1 MKVAWSEEYFN
12 IGQKG
17 SERWTTDEEI
27 KAQFLEIPEKNESFP
42 GYGGTIVSRI
52 KDKLYI
58 DTSPVNNLVIGIT
71 RSGKGEMY
79 VFPSIDVYSRAEKKA
94 SMVINDMKLELYK
107 SSKKTLEKRGYKVY
121 LLNFDDPMHSMG
133 FNPLTVIV
141 TLAVKGDYES
151 AELLA
156 QAFAFSIFNPT
167 NQLTRTDFGMM
178 HLHHFL

>member
-1 MKVAWSEEYFN
+1 M
-12 IGQKG
+12 
-17 SERWTTDEEI
+17 
-27 KAQFLEIPEKNESFP
+27 EIPEKNESFP

-107 SSKKTLEKRGYKVY
+107 SSKKTLKKR
-121 LLNFDDPMHSMG
+121 
-133 FNPLTVIV
+133 I
-141 TLAVKGDYES
+141 
-151 AELLA
+151 
-156 QAFAFSIFNPT
+156 
-167 NQLTRTDFGMM
+167 
-178 HLHHFL
+178 